1 MQGDPATGA
10 TLGDLSGLGALQG
23 GAAMADGAAT
33 YNGAKAYHD
42 SKLCNV
48 LFAREAHRRWGDGVS
63 VRSFNPGLITDT
75 GLFRAARKDNFVGTL
90 LFSFVATN
98 LAGFS
103 VPVEVGG
110 ARLAYAA
117 TASEVEV
124 PSGSYLSA
132 PAATS
137 KAATRAEGFEDARVS
152 KEAQDDAL
160 AAALW
165 LRSAELVGLPA

>member
-1 MQGDPATGA
+1 M
-10 TLGDLSGLGALQG
+10 
-23 GAAMADGAAT
+23 
-33 YNGAKAYHD
+33 D
-42 SKLCNV
+42 S
-48 LFAREAHRRWGDGVS
+48 
-63 VRSFNPGLITDT
+63 
-75 GLFRAARKDNFVGTL
+75 LFRAARKDNFVGTL

-117 TASEVEV
+117 MASEAEVLITSYHLLANHQHLPPTTSYYLPATYSPQV

-137 KAATRAEGFEDARVS
+137 KAATRADGS
-152 KEAQDDAL
+152 
-160 AAALW
+160 
-165 LRSAELVGLPA
+165 GLC

>member
-1 MQGDPATGA
+1 
-10 TLGDLSGLGALQG
+10 L
-23 GAAMADGAAT
+23 
-33 YNGAKAYHD
+33 D
-42 SKLCNV
+42 S
-48 LFAREAHRRWGDGVS
+48 
-63 VRSFNPGLITDT
+63 
-75 GLFRAARKDNFVGTL
+75 LFRAARKDNFVGTL

-117 TASEVEV
+117 MASEAEVLTSYRYHLTTTYHLPSHYLPATYSPQV

-137 KAATRAEGFEDARVS
+137 KAATRADGS
-152 KEAQDDAL
+152 
-160 AAALW
+160 
-165 LRSAELVGLPA
+165 GLC

>member
-1 MQGDPATGA
+1 M
-10 TLGDLSGLGALQG
+10 
-23 GAAMADGAAT
+23 
-33 YNGAKAYHD
+33 
-42 SKLCNV
+42 
-48 LFAREAHRRWGDGVS
+48 
-63 VRSFNPGLITDT
+63 
-75 GLFRAARKDNFVGTL
+75 GTL

-117 TASEVEV
+117 MASEAEVLTSYRYHLTTTYHLPPYYLPAYHLPPTTFTTYTTYFLPPTTYPFYLTTLPATYSPQV

-137 KAATRAEGFEDARVS
+137 KAATRADGS
-152 KEAQDDAL
+152 
-160 AAALW
+160 
-165 LRSAELVGLPA
+165 GLC

>member
-1 MQGDPATGA
+1 M
-10 TLGDLSGLGALQG
+10 
-23 GAAMADGAAT
+23 
-33 YNGAKAYHD
+33 
-42 SKLCNV
+42 
-48 LFAREAHRRWGDGVS
+48 
-63 VRSFNPGLITDT
+63 
-75 GLFRAARKDNFVGTL
+75 GTL

-117 TASEVEV
+117 TASEAEGLSSYPPTTLPLPTIPLPTLPLPTYHLTTTDYLTITYHPRHHRLHLPPSNHSPTTYHPPPTLYSFTPAHPSPQV

-137 KAATRAEGFEDARVS
+137 KAATRAEGDAPR
-152 KEAQDDAL
+152 
-160 AAALW
+160 
-165 LRSAELVGLPA
+165 G

>member
-1 MQGDPATGA
+1 M
-10 TLGDLSGLGALQG
+10 
-23 GAAMADGAAT
+23 T

-48 LFAREAHRRWGDGVS
+48 LFAREADRRWRAGGVS

-75 GLFRAARKDNFVGTL
+75 GLFRAARKDNLVGTL

-117 TASEVEV
+117 TASEAEV
-124 PSGSYLSA
+124 LCSYYLTYHYPPYHYTPTIPLPTTSLSPTTHPITA
-132 PAATS
+132 STYHRATTYLPPT
-137 KAATRAEGFEDARVS
+137 TRH
-152 KEAQDDAL
+152 
-160 AAALW
+160 
-165 LRSAELVGLPA
+165 LPYTPLHLPLT

>member
-1 MQGDPATGA
+1 MLLTRVRLA
-10 TLGDLSGLGALQG
+10 LG
-23 GAAMADGAAT
+23 
-33 YNGAKAYHD
+33 
-42 SKLCNV
+42 
-48 LFAREAHRRWGDGVS
+48 R
-63 VRSFNPGLITDT
+63 
-75 GLFRAARKDNFVGTL
+75 GTL

-117 TASEVEV
+117 TASEAEV

-137 KAATRAEGFEDARVS
+137 KAATRAEGDAPR
-152 KEAQDDAL
+152 
-160 AAALW
+160 
-165 LRSAELVGLPA
+165 G